1 MNKKQYIIPECV
13 MLLMEPALHIAAG
26 SVPVD
31 NTNTIDND
39 NVSGG
44 SFELGSKE
52 SDDESW
58 ELWEE

>member
-1 MNKKQYIIPECV
+1 